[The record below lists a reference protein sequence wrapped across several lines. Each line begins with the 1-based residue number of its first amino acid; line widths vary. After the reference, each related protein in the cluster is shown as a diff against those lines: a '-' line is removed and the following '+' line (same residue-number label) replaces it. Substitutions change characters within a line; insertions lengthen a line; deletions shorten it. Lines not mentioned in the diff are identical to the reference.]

1 MDTLS
6 NKTKQFYK
14 QNGCMHIYEHSLNV
28 ANKAIEL
35 ANFFHCDDDIINR
48 VYIAGLLH
56 DIGGIYPASRRID
69 VAKQFHIKLLDEE
82 YSFPLIV
89 HQKLS
94 GYLAKEIFKIHDNR
108 ILDSIECHTTLR
120 SQYQIEDLIVFLAD
134 KIAWDQDYV
143 PPYLDALLKKID
155 CSLEEAALC
164 YIDYILVNG
173 IKVVHPWLLIAKQE
187 LEQNIQKGKIIVK
200 KKVL

>member
-1 MDTLS
+1 MKTLL

-14 QNGCMHIYEHSLNV
+14 KNGCMHIYKHSLNV

-35 ANFFHCDDDIINR
+35 ANLYYCNDDIINR

-56 DIGGIYPASRRID
+56 DIGGIYPSSQRID
-69 VAKQFHIKLLDEE
+69 VAKQFHIELLDEE
-82 YSFPLIV
+82 YIFPLII

-94 GYLAKEIFKIHDNR
+94 RYLAKEIFKIYDIR

-143 PPYLDALLKKID
+143 PPYLDALLKKLD
-155 CSLEEAALC
+155 DSLEEATLC
-164 YIDYILVNG
+164 YIDYILANG
-173 IKVVHPWLLIAKQE
+173 IKVMHPWLLIAREE
-187 LEQNIQKGKIIVK
+187 LEQNVKNGKIIT